1 MQQYDDLLND
11 IFKFK
16 PMQTLAKFL
25 NKMQNLRIYILCKLR
40 IKKFSLL
47 KKKLNIYKQKYFE
60 K

>member
-25 NKMQNLRIYILCKLR
+25 NKMQNLRIYILYKLR

-47 KKKLNIYKQKYFE
+47 KKKLNIFKQKYFE